1 MIFLSV
7 GLYDAGTQKS
17 KGRNDM
23 AEWEIK
29 RLEREGRLTRE
40 TRSSHVFKLQ
50 MLALV
55 VVLMAFAVLGFTFAP
70 PAAEVPGTSI
80 EVRIEAGDTLWE
92 IAERYPVDGMGTEE
106 LVDHI
111 ARANDIEGGLLRI
124 GTVVAVPHDTS
135 FLVASR

>member
-1 MIFLSV
+1 
-7 GLYDAGTQKS
+7 
-17 KGRNDM
+17 M

-29 RLEREGRLTRE
+29 RLERESRLVRE

-55 VVLMAFAVLGFTFAP
+55 VVLMGFGVLGFTFAP
-70 PAAEVPGTSI
+70 PAAEVPTTSI

-92 IAERYPVDGMGTEE
+92 VAERYPVEGMRTEE
-106 LVDHI
+106 LVDLI
-111 ARANDIEGGLLRI
+111 ARANGIEGGLVHV